1 MSDTSHCDLAAVLP
15 YAEPVL
21 ISPPLIPL
29 WRGHGSTFPLC
40 SGLSSLSAPGGG
52 EGRVRW
58 RIPERGAGTHL
69 TLPSLRDGPLPLP
82 PEGRRGA
89 IVSKIC
95 ASTKRRPA
103 TRGARG
109 RPRAAAAPG
118 GRGRRGGGARRGRRC
133 GGGEGWR
140 GGSKMSII

>member
-1 MSDTSHCDLAAVLP
+1 MSDTSHGDLAAVLP

-21 ISPPLIPL
+21 ISPPLIRV

-40 SGLSSLSAPGGG
+40 SGLFSLSAPGGG

-58 RIPERGAGTHL
+58 GIPERGASTHL

-89 IVSKIC
+89 IDSKVC
-95 ASTKRRPA
+95 ASPRRRPA
-103 TRGARG
+103 TRGSAGRG
-109 RPRAAAAPG
+109 PPPRKSPRRRRPPAPG
-118 GRGRRGGGARRGRRC
+118 RAGCPGGWNRN
-133 GGGEGWR
+133 
-140 GGSKMSII
+140 

>member
-1 MSDTSHCDLAAVLP
+1 MSDTNHCDLAAVLP
-15 YAEPVL
+15 YSEPVL
-21 ISPPLIPL
+21 VSPPLIL
-29 WRGHGSTFPLC
+29 VWRGHGSTFPLC

-58 RIPERGAGTHL
+58 GIPERGAGTHL

-103 TRGARG
+103 TRGSAGLGPPPLGLPPRTSPRRR
-109 RPRAAAAPG
+109 RPPAPCRAGCPG
-118 GRGRRGGGARRGRRC
+118 DWNRN
-133 GGGEGWR
+133 
-140 GGSKMSII
+140 